1 MRTGGFLATSV
12 IAFSLA
18 VTPAIAQTTPTDET
32 YGSPVGNNVVAGE
45 GTPGAGGPS
54 SSPTIAPTT
63 TPIAAK
69 TSTESSKS
77 GASLPSTG
85 LAIAMVLGTG
95 LLLLGLGLGMRRA
108 VRPTDTAN

>member
-45 GTPGAGGPS
+45 GTPGAGAPS

-69 TSTESSKS
+69 TSESSKS

-85 LAIAMVLGTG
+85 LAIALVLGTG

-108 VRPTDTAN
+108 IRPTDTAN